1 MMFLPTPED
10 MKRIRH
16 ELGLTQHELA
26 SRAGVSQPLIARI
39 EAGDV
44 DPRLSTL
51 RKIFNAFNTARKEKV
66 EVRKIMH
73 TPVIHTSSDK
83 PIEEAARIMEEYGF
97 SQLPVIDKGV
107 PVGSI
112 STDQIVHSITGKDI
126 KKVSHLPVKV
136 IMGES
141 FPTVSPSTD
150 ANTVSGILE
159 HHSAVLVVEEGKVVG
174 VVTKHDIMKMLR
186 GKP

>member
-1 MMFLPTPED
+1 MFLPTPED
-10 MKRIRH
+10 IKRIRH
-16 ELGLTQHELA
+16 ELSLTQHELA

-51 RKIFNAFNTARKEKV
+51 RKIFNAFDAARKEKM

-73 TPVIHTSSDK
+73 APVIHTTSNQ
-83 PIEEAARIMEEYGF
+83 PIEEAARIMEEHGF
-97 SQLPVIDKGV
+97 SQMPVIDGGI

-112 STDQIVHSITGKDI
+112 STDQIVHSITDQDI
-126 KKVSHLPVKV
+126 KKISHLPVRI

-150 ANTVSGILE
+150 VNTVSRVLE
-159 HHSAVLVVEEGKVVG
+159 HHPAVLVIEKGKVIG

-186 GKP
+186 GKS

>member
-1 MMFLPTPED
+1 MFLPTPD
-10 MKRIRH
+10 DLKKIRH

-51 RKIFNAFNTARKEKV
+51 RKIFNAFDAARKERV
-66 EVRKIMH
+66 EVRKIM
-73 TPVIHTSSDK
+73 TVPVIHTSSVQS
-83 PIEEAARIMEEYGF
+83 IEDAARIMEDHGF
-97 SQLPVIDKGV
+97 SQMPVIDRGV

-112 STDQIVHSITGKDI
+112 STDQIVHSMTDRDI
-126 KKVSHLPVKV
+126 KKISNLPVST

-141 FPTVSPSTD
+141 FPTVSPITD
-150 ANTVSGILE
+150 TNTVSRILE
-159 HHSAVLVVEEGKVVG
+159 QHPAVLVLEKGKVSG

-186 GKP
+186 GK